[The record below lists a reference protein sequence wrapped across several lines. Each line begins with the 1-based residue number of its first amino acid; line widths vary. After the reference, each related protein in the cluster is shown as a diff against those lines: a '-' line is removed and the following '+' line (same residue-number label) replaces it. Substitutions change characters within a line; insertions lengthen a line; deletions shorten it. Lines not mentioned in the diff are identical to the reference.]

1 MEQPFEASIPV
12 RASFEHA
19 CEVLVTDAGCVVA
32 ERRHRHP
39 DVEVI
44 PAADRRQGLKVE
56 FAPAKLE
63 VERAVIAVRWVVP
76 HDGRP
81 LSSFAGELEVR
92 RDDPGSQVTLRG
104 TYELREEASTSD
116 RTGAEVA
123 EQALRAF
130 LIQAGSRLDS
140 ENDRRMRS
148 VAWRPAPYPDA
159 LHRVGSENFIG

>member
-1 MEQPFEASIPV
+1 MV
-12 RASFEHA
+12 RAPFEHA
-19 CEVLVTDAGCVVA
+19 CDVLATDPGCVVA

-39 DVEVI
+39 DVEVV

-56 FAPAKLE
+56 FSPAELE
-63 VERAVIAVRWVVP
+63 VERAVISIQWAVP

-92 RDDPGSQVTLRG
+92 RDDPGSQVIMRG
-104 TYELREEASTSD
+104 IYELREDAAAVAD
-116 RTGAEVA
+116 RSGAEIA

-140 ENDRRMRS
+140 EIDRRMRS
-148 VAWRPAPYPDA
+148 VAWHPAPYPEA